1 MRVIALFGF
10 IAIFYTVQPAAAAA
24 FTGADLLGRCEAAE
38 KSMDGGNVSAKE
50 SLDAMWCM
58 GYISGL
64 LDGFGI
70 GDYRIGEEKAAC
82 PPEDGVTRIQALK
95 VVNKWLRE
103 HPDAMQ
109 KSGRRGAIL
118 ALTSAYPCK

>member
-1 MRVIALFGF
+1 MRIIASIGF
-10 IAIFYTVQPAAAAA
+10 IAAIFTVQPAAAAT

-38 KSMDGGNVSAKE
+38 KSMGGGTVTAKE
-50 SLDAMWCM
+50 SLDSMWCM

-70 GDYRIGEEKAAC
+70 GDYRIGQEKAAC
-82 PPEDGVTRIQALK
+82 PPEDGVTREQALK
-95 VVNKWLRE
+95 AVNKWLRE